1 MTKLKEDFGN
11 PETTPF
17 VRFIS
22 GTALY
27 PAPTLYEASKTF
39 FDRYRGD
46 DLAPIM
52 KELVKKGPVA
62 GQYGLL
68 LDATWFA
75 ILNTFLLYTG
85 AGEGITDWQ
94 KHCVEALSLMCER
107 PHGEAWK
114 HLKTFLLDKIDIVSG
129 WASSWQRA
137 IGEREKIFRA
147 DDGNFYMHDEEGAV
161 VRVIGAKPLDETRLD
176 FIADQILWRHG
187 FLRQILELFA
197 LFAITDD
204 FSLNRESYPPAMKA
218 LLSEAEYQRVHH
230 SWHFMYFDRTR
241 TVKWRPYSNFC
252 DPDWLASDLLSR
264 VVDTLQVDHFR
275 KRVMESKTP
284 CELWAKDPPKTSI

>member
-1 MTKLKEDFGN
+1 MIRAKEDFGN

-17 VRFIS
+17 VRFVS
-22 GTALY
+22 GTGLY

-39 FDRYRGD
+39 FERYSGND
-46 DLAPIM
+46 PVPII

-62 GQYGLL
+62 GHYGVL

-75 ILNTFLLYTG
+75 ILHTFLLYNTG

-114 HLKTFLLDKIDIVSG
+114 RLKAFLLEKIDIVSG
-129 WASSWQRA
+129 WTSSWQQA

-147 DDGNFYMHDEEGAV
+147 DDGNFYIHDHEGAL

-176 FIADQILWRHG
+176 FIADQIIWRHG

-204 FSLNRESYPPAMKA
+204 FSLNKESYPPAMKA

-230 SWHFMYFDRTR
+230 TWHFMFFDRTS
-241 TVKWRPYSNFC
+241 T
-252 DPDWLASDLLSR
+252 
-264 VVDTLQVDHFR
+264 T
-275 KRVMESKTP
+275 T
-284 CELWAKDPPKTSI
+284 T